1 MRSRRRLAASL
12 VVVLALGLAA
22 CAPAMPESVV
32 PKTKITVG
40 WTGTLTS
47 TNAAVSGTSGNT
59 DVAAV
64 VRARFGDVVDGAFVP
79 DASFGTVKIVS
90 KDPFVVRYD
99 LAQPAWSDSIPLDAA
114 DLLLGWAGASGWF
127 GKDAAGAQAS
137 EMPVPR
143 VDEFARSM
151 DVTFA
156 HPTIG
161 WQTAVTVP
169 VPAHVVG
176 ERAFGL
182 DDAMEAKQAVITAIH
197 DRDESAL
204 KKIAKAWNKGF
215 DLPKKG
221 SIPADTLLSSG
232 PFVVDGVE
240 SAKAGQSVTLVPN
253 AAYRGTPTPKVARI
267 ELVPRGDTP
276 VADAGGR
283 LDIVQVAPDAA
294 NRKPIHELERKD
306 FTVEPTDDGTM
317 WAMMLN
323 PRGVFS
329 TPQARIAFMHAT
341 SANAMAQRGGGQ
353 WGNAF
358 AGTTSM
364 TTAPDS
370 EAYAVVNED
379 SGFTA
384 SLGTPG
390 DEPAL
395 QRSGAGVADGARVCV
410 LYDRAS
416 EFARGAFASLR
427 ETALEAGWNAVDCGA
442 DDMKAALQKRQWA
455 AVITRVP
462 IPQTPDQIAAQWGSQ
477 GAESITGN
485 GDDHRDELIAQL
497 SQTVDV
503 YQAREIRA
511 QIEASIVRA
520 AVALPIA
527 VNPRITIVERGVGAV
542 KARNGAGA
550 SLMWGA
556 ATWTVAP
563 S

>member
-1 MRSRRRLAASL
+1 MRTRRRLAASL
-12 VVVLALGLAA
+12 VVALALGLAA
-22 CAPAMPESVV
+22 CAPAMPKSVV

-47 TNAAVSGTSGNT
+47 TNAAVSATSGNT
-59 DVAAV
+59 EVAAA

-79 DASFGTVKIVS
+79 DAAFGTVKIVS

-99 LAQPAWSDSIPLDAA
+99 LTQPAWSDGIPLDAA

-127 GKDAAGAQAS
+127 GKDAADAQAS
-137 EMPVPR
+137 ETRVPR
-143 VDEFARSM
+143 IDEFARSI
-151 DVTFA
+151 DVAFP

-182 DDAMEAKQAVITAIH
+182 DDAMEAKQALIIAIR
-197 DRDESAL
+197 DRDKAAL
-204 KKIAKAWNKGF
+204 KKIARVWNKGF

-221 SIPADTLLSSG
+221 RIPADSLLSSG
-232 PFVVDGVE
+232 PFVVESVE
-240 SAKAGQSVTLVPN
+240 NAKAGQSVTLVPN
-253 AAYRGTPTPKVARI
+253 PAYRGTPTPKVARI
-267 ELVPRGDTP
+267 ELVPSGDQP

-283 LDIVQVAPDAA
+283 LNVVQVAPSSA
-294 NRKPIHELERKD
+294 NRAPIHELERKD
-306 FTVEPTDDGTM
+306 FTAEATNDGSM

-323 PRGVFS
+323 PSGMFS
-329 TPQARIAFMHAT
+329 TPQARVAFIHAT
-341 SANAMAQRGGGQ
+341 PANAMAQRGGGQ
-353 WGNAF
+353 WANAF

-384 SLGTPG
+384 ALGTPG

-410 LYDRAS
+410 LYDRTS

-442 DDMKAALQKRQWA
+442 DDIHAALAERQWD

-477 GAESITGN
+477 SVESITGN
-485 GDDHRDELIAQL
+485 GDEHRDELITQL

-527 VNPRITIVERGVGAV
+527 VNPRVTIVQRGVGAV
-542 KARNGAGA
+542 KARNGAA
-550 SLMWGA
+550 ATLMWGA
-556 ATWTVAP
+556 ATWTIAP